1 MSYLEE
7 QRVVHRDL
15 AARNVLVGDTLA
27 CKVADFGLARLLKAG
42 VGSGRLPCRG
52 RRAAGRGGRRSA
64 HPGTV
69 VPRQDDVYSPSS
81 GSKIPVKWTAPEAAN
96 YRVYSQKSDVW
107 SLGVLL
113 YEVFTYGQCPYEG
126 GLPGLLGRGGRRGD
140 VSTHTWP
147 LSPLPRNEQPGDSA
161 VDRQGLPAAAPL
173 RLPGRGLRAHAGVLA
188 GQPGGAAGLRS
199 AAGDAGRHPRAP
211 PRCPHVNRHWAR
223 LGLSFPGAPRTVFV
237 VNMDRGARSSGS
249 AAGHRAPGRGPPGGH
264 ACVRTRG
271 RHVRTPGQGGEG
283 PPPPGWPGLSR
294 CSGRPQGDR
303 GQRSPEPRLRPLP
316 WAPACCPWPPGL
328 SPRSRARGMASQCF
342 RKPLGPVEGPG
353 AGLPGPRADCAR
365 ERYSINTR
373 DRCRHSQG
381 RAARGPR
388 SSNQSCS

>member
-126 GLPGLLGRGGRRGD
+126 GLPGLLGRGGGGGTSPRTPGPSRPSPGMSNQETLQWIARGYR
-140 VSTHTWP
+140 
-147 LSPLPRNEQPGDSA
+147 LPRPSACPAEAYELMLACWQASPGERPAFA
-161 VDRQGLPAAAPL
+161 VLQGMLGAIRGHLPAAL
-173 RLPGRGLRAHAGVLA
+173 
-188 GQPGGAAGLRS
+188 
-199 AAGDAGRHPRAP
+199 
-211 PRCPHVNRHWAR
+211 
-223 LGLSFPGAPRTVFV
+223 T
-237 VNMDRGARSSGS
+237 
-249 AAGHRAPGRGPPGGH
+249 
-264 ACVRTRG
+264 
-271 RHVRTPGQGGEG
+271 
-283 PPPPGWPGLSR
+283 
-294 CSGRPQGDR
+294 
-303 GQRSPEPRLRPLP
+303 
-316 WAPACCPWPPGL
+316 
-328 SPRSRARGMASQCF
+328 
-342 RKPLGPVEGPG
+342 
-353 AGLPGPRADCAR
+353 
-365 ERYSINTR
+365 
-373 DRCRHSQG
+373 
-381 RAARGPR
+381 
-388 SSNQSCS
+388 